1 MSARKDN
8 CAGCWTPLV
17 DETIKGDIVER
28 AFTVVYPEQRLN
40 GRTNEN
46 FSKVVVGSNNGCRN
60 CVVILDALSF
70 LFKSK
75 DQKKFEFTIAALRQN
90 PILSI
95 KCSVDMDFRDFKGGR
110 HLEPTHMEVFR
121 QTGMSG

>member
-8 CAGCWTPLV
+8 CAGCRTPLV
-17 DETIKGDIVER
+17 DKTIKGDIVER

-40 GRTNEN
+40 EN
-46 FSKVVVGSNNGCRN
+46 FSNVVAGSNNGCRN

-75 DQKKFEFTIAALRQN
+75 DQKKFEFAIAALRQN

-95 KCSVDMDFRDFKGGR
+95 ECSVDMDFMDFKPGR
-110 HLEPTHMEVFR
+110 YIEPTHMEVFR
-121 QTGMSG
+121 QTGMLG

>member
-1 MSARKDN
+1 MSARKDI
-8 CAGCWTPLV
+8 CAGCGTPLV
-17 DETIKGDIVER
+17 DETMKGDIVER

-40 GRTNEN
+40 EN
-46 FSKVVVGSNNGCRN
+46 FSNVVAGSNNGCRN

-75 DQKKFEFTIAALRQN
+75 DQKKFDFTIAASRQN

-95 KCSVDMDFRDFKGGR
+95 KCSVDMDSRDFKGGR
-110 HLEPTHMEVFR
+110 YIEPTHMEVFR